1 MSMTS
6 GSPNMRSFAKDRT
19 VADHKLTR
27 DTLRRILRFA
37 RPYRG
42 RLAVFVAL
50 IAVEAAAGAVTPL
63 LFKTLIDDGITAG
76 NTQVVLTIAAVVA
89 VLAIVT
95 AGPVRRRPLGVV
107 AGGRGPDPRPAHRG
121 LRPRAAHAARVL
133 QPGQDRRA
141 GAAAQR

>member
-1 MSMTS
+1 MTT

-27 DTLRRILRFA
+27 DTLKRILRFA

-76 NTQVVLTIAAVVA
+76 NTAGRPHRRGRRRACSRSSPRGCPSP
-89 VLAIVT
+89 T
-95 AGPVRRRPLGVV
+95 AGC
-107 AGGRGPDPRPAHRG
+107 
-121 LRPRAAHAARVL
+121 RPRWAR
-133 QPGQDRRA
+133 A
-141 GAAAQR
+141 